1 MVAATE
7 QPGNR
12 FLVGRPGTHRNL
24 TEMVD
29 IESTKNEP
37 ASNTQISGFPTSQ
50 HNML

>member
-12 FLVGRPGTHRNL
+12 FLVGRSG

-29 IESTKNEP
+29 IESAKNEP

-50 HNML
+50 HNIL